1 MKFQSYILSFL
12 FFCFVLLFFLTGK
25 QSMKTPMKVF
35 IKVQRI
41 VGTLSRMWSRY
52 LITFK
57 CIFSGEDDLWFFFFF
72 NHICNINT
80 YIQKISYFHVFIEK
94 DHLSFSVQREDII
107 FSGKKYKK
115 DHIPVQSFLE
125 KTIFSGYLKKISYLH
140 ILFWEISSLIFL
152 LKKKM
157 IFSGKRNII
166 FPDNTRKIIFQR
178 CLFGK
183 RKCGFSCSLN

>member
-52 LITFK
+52 LITFN

-72 NHICNINT
+72 FLIIFVTLIHIFRKYHISMYLLRKT
-80 YIQKISYFHVFIEK
+80 IFHFPSKEKISYFPEK
-94 DHLSFSVQREDII
+94 
-107 FSGKKYKK
+107 
-115 DHIPVQSFLE
+115 
-125 KTIFSGYLKKISYLH
+125 
-140 ILFWEISSLIFL
+140 
-152 LKKKM
+152 
-157 IFSGKRNII
+157 
-166 FPDNTRKIIFQR
+166 NTRKIIFQ
-178 CLFGK
+178 CNLFWK
-183 RKCGFSCSLN
+183 RPSFQGIWKKYHISIYFFEKYRLLFSF